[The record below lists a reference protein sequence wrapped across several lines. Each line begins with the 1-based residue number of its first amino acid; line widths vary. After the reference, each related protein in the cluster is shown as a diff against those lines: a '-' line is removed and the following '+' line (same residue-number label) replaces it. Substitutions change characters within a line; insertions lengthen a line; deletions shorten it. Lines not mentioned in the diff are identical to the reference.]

1 METDI
6 DVAGP
11 FLRLAARGEHGKD
24 VTAVLADGLENRGQ
38 HTGLVGKH
46 EGKLKAALARPAEVH
61 QHSEDIMIGD
71 DPYEFPGTID
81 HGQAADALVFHEQGG
96 GVHGVGVIDRDRI
109 AGHDVFH
116 LHFGKEI
123 IQLVHIERRRLGRR
137 GGPDVPV
144 GNDAYH
150 MPPVKDG
157 KTPDIMILHQLR
169 RFQHGCVRGHGDDV
183 LGHPLTN
190 QHGNLLARQSES
202 YKG

>member
-24 VTAVLADGLENRGQ
+24 VAAVLADGLENRGQ

-96 GVHGVGVIDRDRI
+96 GVHGGNRLGGNAQADIVTFGRI
-109 AGHDVFH
+109 AGEQAYIFA
-116 LHFGKEI
+116 K
-123 IQLVHIERRRLGRR
+123 QL
-137 GGPDVPV
+137 
-144 GNDAYH
+144 DAAQA
-150 MPPVKDG
+150 K
-157 KTPDIMILHQLR
+157 K
-169 RFQHGCVRGHGDDV
+169 
-183 LGHPLTN
+183 
-190 QHGNLLARQSES
+190 
-202 YKG
+202 